1 MVETRFDRGV
11 YEDDDEE
18 SNSSSDNDDRGGGGG
33 GGSDEPELTEN
44 EKEADIVI
52 RDGEIIAADEDARF
66 ESDTPTQIIDNDDSG
81 SSGGSSG
88 SNTSSGSSSSN
99 KDQSTPGNQ
108 PNILKEIITGNAVAQ
123 KDPENLTS
131 DDIDR
136 LQERNQELGRFTSG
150 YEQNTQ
156 VLDQIDRGFE
166 ARERLDQN
174 IDTVQSSP
182 DDTRFKVNEEELDKS
197 AAMDLLERREQQVEK
212 QLEQSKSNIDRL
224 KKSRKEKQQSSFSKA
239 RENTGV
245 DPVIQVENPL
255 DPQNDFRDTVTINR
269 RGIDDTITN
278 PEEQSIITGVEI
290 ADEGQR
296 FADDV
301 IDRATA
307 LKQDFD
313 RSFIE
318 ATPGLTY
325 NPNSQ
330 QRLRQGVTPETV
342 IEKTGRGTATVAS
355 QAIGLGIATPG
366 AVSKSFEKDTPSLG
380 EGAVEGGRLVKKE
393 AENDPVGLVAGEV
406 GEEIGEKAVFA
417 SAGGLA
423 GRSRR
428 GVAGFIPTPDFRS
441 VGDSSPSTFDRAVT
455 AALPGNNVLIADT
468 DTGSTPDFVND
479 FDTVDTVEP
488 DIDSRTP
495 DFDTPNSQNN
505 ILADTQP
512 AAEPEADPLIN
523 DLSSPIVD
531 PVAETSPVSTG
542 FDDFLSEFQSE
553 PVTQVES
560 RFEPRTDPI
569 SEVATFDPLI
579 ETRPRTEVRPEPSFN
594 TPSPGFGDD
603 SFDPLEGFDEETEI
617 RKRDEGEF
625 AESVTAQFFNVRADQ
640 DFDEEE
646 FTGTGLEIRPLL

>member
-1 MVETRFDRGV
+1 V
-11 YEDDDEE
+11 
-18 SNSSSDNDDRGGGGG
+18 
-33 GGSDEPELTEN
+33 
-44 EKEADIVI
+44 
-52 RDGEIIAADEDARF
+52 
-66 ESDTPTQIIDNDDSG
+66 
-81 SSGGSSG
+81 
-88 SNTSSGSSSSN
+88 
-99 KDQSTPGNQ
+99 
-108 PNILKEIITGNAVAQ
+108 
-123 KDPENLTS
+123 
-131 DDIDR
+131 
-136 LQERNQELGRFTSG
+136 
-150 YEQNTQ
+150 
-156 VLDQIDRGFE
+156 
-166 ARERLDQN
+166 
-174 IDTVQSSP
+174 TV
-182 DDTRFKVNEEELDKS
+182 
-197 AAMDLLERREQQVEK
+197 
-212 QLEQSKSNIDRL
+212 
-224 KKSRKEKQQSSFSKA
+224 
-239 RENTGV
+239 
-245 DPVIQVENPL
+245 
-255 DPQNDFRDTVTINR
+255 NR
-269 RGIDDTITN
+269 RGIDDTIRN

-325 NPNSQ
+325 NRNSQ

-342 IEKTGRGTATVAS
+342 VEKTGRGTATVAS

-393 AENDPVGLVAGEV
+393 AENDPVGLIAGEV

-428 GVAGFIPTPDFRS
+428 GVSGFIPTPDFRS

-455 AALPGNNVLIADT
+455 ASLPGNNVLIADT

-479 FDTVDTVEP
+479 FDKVDTVEP

-542 FDDFLSEFQSE
+542 LDDFLSDFQSE

-579 ETRPRTEVRPEPSFN
+579 ESRPRTEVRPEPSVN

-603 SFDPLEGFDEETEI
+603 GFDPLEGFDEETEI
-617 RKRDEGEF
+617 RERGEGEF
-625 AESVTAQFFNVRADQ
+625 AESVTAQFFGIEAGE

-646 FTGTGLEIRPLL
+646 FTGTGIEIRPLL